1 MLMLW
6 LRKRSRSLTAVC
18 LAAVERPTVGGVP
31 EQSLPDPLAEDPALA
46 LRLFRSNRDAG
57 FILLSA
63 IILGAVSWPF

>member
-1 MLMLW
+1 LLGSP
-6 LRKRSRSLTAVC
+6 SRLELEA
-18 LAAVERPTVGGVP
+18 GFH
-31 EQSLPDPLAEDPALA
+31 PDDPALA

>member
-1 MLMLW
+1 
-6 LRKRSRSLTAVC
+6 V
-18 LAAVERPTVGGVP
+18 RP
-31 EQSLPDPLAEDPALA
+31 DNPALA